1 MPESARYLNLD
12 VALEIVAS
20 AQHLLL
26 ATDFD
31 GTLSEIVD
39 DPGTAEP
46 VDRAG
51 SVLEQLAELDDTTV
65 VVVSG
70 RSHVDLA
77 SRLGALSG
85 VHLIGEHGNDTGG
98 EPDADPRMPEIE
110 RFVDEL
116 RDRHGP
122 FRVER
127 KNRSLAVHTRELD
140 GPETEA
146 ITSSIEQWS
155 LANPWAKL
163 LRGKEV
169 FELSLAA
176 RTKADAVADLRSPG
190 AVVVFFGDDVT
201 DEDVFVDLADADLGV
216 KVGAGPTAAR
226 FSVGD
231 PHEVVALLRRLAH
244 SRRQA
249 QSQ

>member
-1 MPESARYLNLD
+1 MRSRSWRLPSTCW
-12 VALEIVAS
+12 V
-20 AQHLLL
+20 

-51 SVLEQLAELDDTTV
+51 PVLEQLAELDDTTV

-70 RSHVDLA
+70 RSHADLT
-77 SRLGALSG
+77 SRLGALRG

-98 EPDADPRMPEIE
+98 KPDADPRMPEIE

-116 RDRHGP
+116 HDRHGS

-127 KNRSLAVHTRELD
+127 KNRSVAVHTRELE

-155 LANPWAKL
+155 LANPWARL

-176 RTKADAVADLRSPG
+176 RNKADAVADLRCPG
-190 AVVVFFGDDVT
+190 TVVVFFGDDVT
-201 DEDVFVDLADADLGV
+201 DEETSFVDLGEDDLGV
-216 KVGAGPTAAR
+216 KVGAGSTAAR
-226 FSVGD
+226 FSVDD
-231 PHEVVALLRRLAH
+231 PHQAVALLHRLLH

-249 QSQ
+249 QAQ